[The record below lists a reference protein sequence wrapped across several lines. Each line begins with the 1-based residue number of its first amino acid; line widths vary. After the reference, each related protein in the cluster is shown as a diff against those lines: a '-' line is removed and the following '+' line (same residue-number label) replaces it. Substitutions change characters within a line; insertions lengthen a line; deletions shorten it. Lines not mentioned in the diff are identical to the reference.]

1 MDTHHAYILLL
12 FVCVTIWQIWPN
24 LPNMAIFAIFQ
35 HNQIVI
41 QYSHDGYLWIAYD
54 HTSPL
59 EKELGQ

>member
-24 LPNMAIFAIFQ
+24 LPNMAIFALLQ
-35 HNQIVI
+35 HIQI
-41 QYSHDGYLWIAYD
+41 YCKYGHDAYPWKAYD
-54 HTSPL
+54 HTSTL